1 MTNRRIIYKPIPA
14 GIEQLVQEQG
24 GSRESVLEI
33 LKILD
38 HQEQLNQESITD
50 TARSLGLPPHQV
62 FGVATFYSML
72 SLQPRKKVIRICDGP
87 VCSAKNAAKI
97 SQALAETA
105 EAGWSIE
112 RSSCLGLCDRAPA
125 ALVGTEPAGPLQVD
139 GIQGLFQGWRGALP
153 DYSQPGQK
161 ELRVMLANAGK
172 VEPDSIDS
180 ALANGAYAGFKKAL
194 TCTPKAIL
202 DLVEE
207 SGLQGRGGAG
217 FPVGRKWRFVD
228 QTPGEQ
234 KYIICNADESEP
246 LIFKDRV
253 LIDADPHQIL
263 EGMAIGGYAC
273 GASEGYIYIRGE
285 YEAQARRLESA
296 ISQAVQKNW
305 LGHDIQGTGFTFHV
319 HVHRGAGA
327 YICGEET
334 ALIESLEGKR
344 GEPRL
349 RPPFPPSFGFRGCP
363 TAVNNLE
370 SLAAVRHIINNG
382 STWWKTLTSYPVPG
396 TKLYT
401 VLGQVKKPG
410 VFEAPFGLTLRQIIE
425 DYGGG
430 MLDGSSFQFALT
442 GGAAGTIVG
451 PGQLDV
457 HIDYGSSAQGI
468 SLGAGGFLICDQT
481 FTPVDLL
488 RELLHF
494 FVLESCGKCT
504 PCRAGTWRA
513 HEILN
518 RMVAGTG
525 QPGDVEEL
533 GALADNL
540 LLASFCGLGQSVS
553 IPIKSALANFADEF
567 HSYERA

>member
-1 MTNRRIIYKPIPA
+1 MTNRKIVYKPIPA
-14 GIEQLVQEQG
+14 GIERLVQEQG

-33 LKILD
+33 LKQLD
-38 HQEQLNQESITD
+38 HQEELNQESITD

-87 VCSAKNAAKI
+87 VCSAKNAARI
-97 SQALAETA
+97 SQALAGRPED
-105 EAGWSIE
+105 GWSIE

-125 ALVGTEPAGPLQVD
+125 ALVGTEAAGPVTLD
-139 GIQGLFQGWRGALP
+139 GIEGLFTGWRGDGP
-153 DYSQPGQK
+153 DYSQARQN
-161 ELRVMLANAGK
+161 ELRVMLAKAGK
-172 VEPDSIDS
+172 VDPDSIDS
-180 ALANGAYAGFKKAL
+180 ALANGAYAGLKKAL
-194 TCTPKAIL
+194 TLAPGAIL
-202 DLVEE
+202 DMVEE

-228 QTPGEQ
+228 QTPGNQ

-246 LIFKDRV
+246 LIFKDRI

-285 YEAQARRLESA
+285 YEAQARRLENA
-296 ISQAVQKNW
+296 IAQAVQRNW
-305 LGHDIQGTGFTFHV
+305 LGQDIQGTGFTFYV

-349 RPPFPPSFGFRGCP
+349 RPPFPPSSGLHGCP

-370 SLAAVRHIINNG
+370 SLAAVSHIINQG
-382 STWWKTLTSYPVPG
+382 SAWWKSLTSYSVPG
-396 TKLYT
+396 TKLYM

-425 DYGGG
+425 DFGGG

-451 PGQLDV
+451 PALLDIP
-457 HIDYGSSAQGI
+457 IDYGSGSQGI
-468 SLGAGGFLICDQT
+468 SLGAGGFLVCDQT
-481 FTPVDLL
+481 FTTAGLL
-488 RELLHF
+488 RELLYF
-494 FVLESCGKCT
+494 FMLESCGKCT
-504 PCRAGTWRA
+504 PCRTGTWRA

-518 RMVAGTG
+518 RMVAGSG

-533 GALADNL
+533 EALADNL

-567 HSYERA
+567 HAYERA